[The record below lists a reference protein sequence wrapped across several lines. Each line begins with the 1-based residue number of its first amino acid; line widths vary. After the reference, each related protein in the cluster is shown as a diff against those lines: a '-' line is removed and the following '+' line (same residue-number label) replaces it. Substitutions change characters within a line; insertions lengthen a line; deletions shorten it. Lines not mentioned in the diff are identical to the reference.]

1 MFNIFTVIFRNVCST
16 RICKHH
22 FSWKFT
28 QDSLLKFLSRLSL
41 FTVLFLCC
49 IPYLKYQMG
58 DYLLIYHHLLW
69 ARGFW
74 WWKEKVYWQTYLS
87 EYFISLVVTAVY
99 HIMKEN
105 KVCPGH
111 TFKTTKKMDI
121 FFQLMNIYLT
131 QTALEDH

>member
-1 MFNIFTVIFRNVCST
+1 MSKRFLMMER
-16 RICKHH
+16 KG
-22 FSWKFT
+22 
-28 QDSLLKFLSRLSL
+28 LLTEVF
-41 FTVLFLCC
+41 
-49 IPYLKYQMG
+49 
-58 DYLLIYHHLLW
+58 
-69 ARGFW
+69 
-74 WWKEKVYWQTYLS
+74 